1 MIGSMLLSIPGWTR
15 HWRLADAAWVARAAC
30 LLAAMAGVMLAG
42 CQSTVPES
50 APAAPPVFND
60 VATLGQTNLLQEG
73 DTLEISFQY
82 STNFSTVQKISAD
95 GSLNLQAVG
104 RVRAAG
110 KTPLE
115 LQADLL
121 KLYAPLVREDDIT
134 VKVISAAAVI
144 YVSGSV
150 IRPGKIALE
159 RSMTVVEAIM
169 EAGGFDPNRARLSDV
184 IVLRL
189 ESGRETVHHVNVKRI
204 LRRGDDSPFYLRP
217 FDIVHVPT
225 KTFSF

>member
-1 MIGSMLLSIPGWTR
+1 
-15 HWRLADAAWVARAAC
+15 
-30 LLAAMAGVMLAG
+30 MLAG